1 MNPIQQTLYHLGC
14 AVRHC
19 WRAFIAS
26 PLVLAVL
33 CVAALL
39 LLASCKTP
47 TPAPAPPA
55 PVVVTPAPT
64 PAEQAV
70 DAAEAERLDAA
81 AAAAKAT
88 ALALEHAPA
97 STPAKL
103 ASGENA
109 IVQANLPPPTEPALA
124 VAIGRVMTG
133 LNGDI
138 VTAQAE
144 QAKAL
149 EDADTLRKRLA
160 KLEDDAAKERKA
172 ATELLNSRE
181 ITWTNKFNEQNKQ
194 INQLKIEVDKAKDA
208 VSRKVQFWFGLILRL
223 VAAGLLLVAG
233 LKAKAALA
241 TGLGGF
247 EAVKGAVATLAL
259 SAAAF
264 TLSWAVSQWW
274 FFWACG
280 GFAVLVFGL
289 WAAHA
294 YAADKAKGTLNK
306 IGAAIDAGK
315 AAPDAKTAVVDLAAL
330 KGEMNEPERRLVKAI
345 RKIRQKA
352 VATGEPSPAVT
363 PTQQPTA

>member
-1 MNPIQQTLYHLGC
+1 MKTTSAVIIIAVSLLSGCNTEPSKPI
-14 AVRHC
+14 V
-19 WRAFIAS
+19 
-26 PLVLAVL
+26 P
-33 CVAALL
+33 AAPIVI
-39 LLASCKTP
+39 TP
-47 TPAPAPPA
+47 I
-55 PVVVTPAPT
+55 PT
-64 PAEQAV
+64 PAEQAA
-70 DAAEAERLDAA
+70 DAADAERMDAA

-149 EDADTLRKRLA
+149 EDADTLRKRLT

-172 ATELLNSRE
+172 AAELLNSRE
-181 ITWTNKFNEQNKQ
+181 TTWTNKFEEQDKEIKRLN
-194 INQLKIEVDKAKDA
+194 IELDKAKDA
-208 VSRKVQFWFGLILRL
+208 TSKRVQFWFGLILRL

-233 LKAKAALA
+233 LKAKTAIAS
-241 TGLGGF
+241 GLPSG
-247 EAVKGAVATLAL
+247 EAVRGSLATLAL
-259 SAAAF
+259 AAGGF
-264 TLSWAVSQWW
+264 SLSWAVAQWW

-280 GFAVLVFGL
+280 VFAVLVFGT

-294 YAADKAKGTLNK
+294 YFADKAKGTLNK

-315 AAPDAKTAVVDLAAL
+315 ANPEAPTATVDLVAL
-330 KGEMNEPERRLVKAI
+330 GRAMNEPE
-345 RKIRQKA
+345 KA
-352 VATGEPSPAVT
+352 VVKRLRKVRSKAALN
-363 PTQQPTA
+363 

>member
-1 MNPIQQTLYHLGC
+1 MLGNQFT
-14 AVRHC
+14 RSMKT
-19 WRAFIAS
+19 IAAAII
-26 PLVLAVL
+26 LA
-33 CVAALL
+33 ASLL
-39 LLASCKTP
+39 SGCKTEP
-47 TPAPAPPA
+47 QPIA
-55 PVVVTPAPT
+55 PVTPIVVPPTPT
-64 PAEQAV
+64 PAEQAA
-70 DAAEAERLDAA
+70 DAAKAERLNAA

-138 VTAQAE
+138 VAAQAE

-149 EDADTLRKRLA
+149 EDANTLRKRLA

-172 ATELLNSRE
+172 AADLLNSRE
-181 ITWTNKFNEQNKQ
+181 TTWTNKFNEQNEQ
-194 INQLKIEVDKAKDA
+194 ISQLKIEVDKAKDA

-233 LKAKAALA
+233 LKAKAAIA
-241 TGLGGF
+241 SGLPSG
-247 EAVKGAVATLAL
+247 EAVRGSLATLAL
-259 SAAAF
+259 AAGGFA
-264 TLSWAVSQWW
+264 LSWAVAQWW

-280 GFAVLVFGL
+280 VFAVLVFGT

-294 YAADKAKGTLNK
+294 YFADKAKGTLNK
-306 IGAAIDAGK
+306 IGKAIDAGVVK
-315 AAPDAKTAVVDLAAL
+315 DGEGQAVSATVDLVTLSRA
-330 KGEMNEPERRLVKAI
+330 MNSDEKAI
-345 RKIRQKA
+345 VNKLRDVRSA
-352 VATGEPSPAVT
+352 
-363 PTQQPTA
+363 